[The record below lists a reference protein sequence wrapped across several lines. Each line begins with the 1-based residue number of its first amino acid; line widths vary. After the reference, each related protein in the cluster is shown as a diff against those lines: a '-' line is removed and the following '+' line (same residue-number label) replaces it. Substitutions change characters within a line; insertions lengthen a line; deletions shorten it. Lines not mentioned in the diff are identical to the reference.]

1 MSFCLSNVI
10 LSVQCHVFVQCHF
23 INSGQC
29 HFISPMSFCLGLMSF
44 YLSNVILYVQC
55 HFISPMSFYII
66 WSISNVIWS
75 YIQCQFIDIQC
86 HFKCLVWCLSSVIWS
101 VQGHVECHF
110 FFPLQGQTLDSI
122 RDGQVVGH
130 DLPVRLRIAG
140 SSGELPATQRR
151 RQAALTPLTPWDR
164 AMDISV
170 IIDLEWIEHACRMRD
185 ACSQFTFRPSLHA
198 GFYLNGVRGH

>member
-1 MSFCLSNVI
+1 MSIYRYS
-10 LSVQCHVFVQCHF
+10 
-23 INSGQC
+23 
-29 HFISPMSFCLGLMSF
+29 MSF
-44 YLSNVILYVQC
+44 YLFNFNVILNVQC
-55 HFISPMSFYII
+55 DVCPVSFDL
-66 WSISNVIWS
+66 SKVMLNVIFS
-75 YIQCQFIDIQC
+75 P
-86 HFKCLVWCLSSVIWS
+86 
-101 VQGHVECHF
+101 
-110 FFPLQGQTLDSI
+110 PLQGQTLDSI

-198 GFYLNGVRGH
+198 GFFLNGVRGH